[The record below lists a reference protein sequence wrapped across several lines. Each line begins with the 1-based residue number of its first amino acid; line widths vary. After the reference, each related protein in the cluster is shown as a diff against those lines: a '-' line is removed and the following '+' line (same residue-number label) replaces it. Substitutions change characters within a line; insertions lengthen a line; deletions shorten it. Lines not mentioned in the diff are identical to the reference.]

1 MLSVSL
7 NGAWRKEGI
16 VLQNQREGYVPGANL
31 EGERIYS
38 LPRAATAREA
48 SNARD
53 SGRGVGFAPAADPG
67 SLPDAALRS
76 L

>member
-38 LPRAATAREA
+38 ASVSCSVAPR
-48 SNARD
+48 RD
-53 SGRGVGFAPAADPG
+53 RQGG
-67 SLPDAALRS
+67 
-76 L
+76 